1 MAPFRTTSASAATLN
16 RRVDP
21 TPQPETSDD
30 ATILGMT
37 PTTLAG
43 VAIVAC
49 LILALAGWLI
59 YRKVTKKFRGA
70 RNLANTL
77 NTAQKDFRGIPG
89 NGKSKVVNLKEVA
102 GHGASVGKAY
112 KEVARP

>member
-1 MAPFRTTSASAATLN
+1 MAPLQGSSSAVTLDK
-16 RRVDP
+16 RVDQAP
-21 TPQPETSDD
+21 EPETSDD

-59 YRKVTKKFRGA
+59 YRKVTKKVRAA
-70 RNLANTL
+70 RILAKTL
-77 NTAQKDFRGIPG
+77 N
-89 NGKSKVVNLKEVA
+89 
-102 GHGASVGKAY
+102 GA
-112 KEVARP
+112 